1 MSIQT
6 LVEKIKEKGNPTV
19 AGLDARLEYI
29 PQHISGR
36 NMMLHGETLRAAAES
51 VVAFNCGLIDALCD
65 IVPAVKPQAAY
76 YELLGSYGA
85 MALKETIDYAHAK
98 GMYVIGD
105 IKRNDIGATATAY
118 AEAYLGKTRVGDTEI
133 APYGCDSVTVN
144 GYLGTDGVEPFLKE
158 CRNREK
164 SLFMLVKTSN
174 PSSGELQNRD
184 MEGKPLY
191 ARMAEMVAKWGEG
204 LDTPCGYNQIGAVVG
219 AQVGLQI
226 GKRDGFTLQGLTL
239 EGISEEQL
247 QWQAKDA
254 ESTTRGISFEMPAH
268 NVTVTVN
275 WKANGSSSGGGG
287 GGGGSVSIPDTKIPT
302 GIYEH
307 GTVTVS
313 PESASK
319 GDTVTITA
327 TPDKGYDLS
336 GIKVIDQNGR
346 EVKLTDKGS
355 GKYTFTM
362 PAGKITVKVVFMDD
376 NTMLNFFT
384 DVHAED
390 YYYDAVL
397 WAAQKGITGGMS
409 DTLFA
414 PNAACTRAQIV
425 TFLWRTAGSPESSAL
440 SNFNDVPADKYYAKA
455 VAWAV
460 ENGITNGTTDTT
472 FSPDDI
478 CTRAHGV
485 TFLYR
490 AAKATASVGASA
502 FTDVADSAYY
512 ADAVKWATEQ
522 GITKDI
528 SSTLFGLDET
538 CTRAQ
543 IVTFLYRMYQGK

>member
-158 CRNREK
+158 CRSREK

-204 LDTPCGYNQIGAVVG
+204 LDTPVA
-219 AQVGLQI
+219 
-226 GKRDGFTLQGLTL
+226 
-239 EGISEEQL
+239 
-247 QWQAKDA
+247 
-254 ESTTRGISFEMPAH
+254 TTR
-268 NVTVTVN
+268 
-275 WKANGSSSGGGG
+275 
-287 GGGGSVSIPDTKIPT
+287 SVP
-302 GIYEH
+302 
-307 GTVTVS
+307 
-313 PESASK
+313 
-319 GDTVTITA
+319 
-327 TPDKGYDLS
+327 
-336 GIKVIDQNGR
+336 
-346 EVKLTDKGS
+346 
-355 GKYTFTM
+355 
-362 PAGKITVKVVFMDD
+362 
-376 NTMLNFFT
+376 
-384 DVHAED
+384 
-390 YYYDAVL
+390 
-397 WAAQKGITGGMS
+397 
-409 DTLFA
+409 
-414 PNAACTRAQIV
+414 
-425 TFLWRTAGSPESSAL
+425 
-440 SNFNDVPADKYYAKA
+440 
-455 VAWAV
+455 
-460 ENGITNGTTDTT
+460 
-472 FSPDDI
+472 
-478 CTRAHGV
+478 
-485 TFLYR
+485 
-490 AAKATASVGASA
+490 
-502 FTDVADSAYY
+502 
-512 ADAVKWATEQ
+512 
-522 GITKDI
+522 
-528 SSTLFGLDET
+528 
-538 CTRAQ
+538 
-543 IVTFLYRMYQGK
+543 